1 MNIPFSITK
10 NNITIHHIGQ
20 AYPKQGGVLYVFRDA
35 DGVEYRL
42 SRERVLDAT
51 NRADKVEYLPS
62 VNI

>member
-10 NNITIHHIGQ
+10 NNITLYHIGQ
-20 AYPKQGGVLYVFRDA
+20 AYPKQGGALYVFRDA

-42 SRERVLDAT
+42 SRESVLEAT
-51 NRADKVEYLPS
+51 KRADKVEYLPS